1 MATARFAWGI
11 DVGNRALKAVK
22 LVPDGTGGYRI
33 DDFEVIEHETVL
45 SNAGDNRES
54 LVQTALANFIQRH
67 PQKGGVAGIG
77 VSGQQS
83 FARFIKLPPV
93 EEKKIPEIVRFEA
106 IQQIPF
112 PLDDVEWSYQLFRE
126 AGSPDVEVGIF
137 AIRKELI
144 SRHIGYFTAVDLNV
158 QVVQMNPLAVYNAM
172 YHDGQIDGTTMIID
186 VGAENA
192 DLIIAD
198 GERIWLRSVP
208 IGGNNFTEAL
218 VKAFKLNF
226 QKAEELKRNAAT
238 SKYARQ
244 IMQAMKPVFAD
255 LVGEIQ
261 RSIGFYASVNKD
273 SRISKVIAIGGTFRL
288 PSLTKYL
295 SQNLQLEVH
304 KLDRLAAAPPVDTK
318 MMTAYSE
325 NMLSSVGAYGLALQA
340 LGEGKIVSSLLPE
353 TIRREKMWRD
363 KTKWFGAAAALFV
376 LGASIKM
383 GATQLEMFK
392 LNAAAETQQDIA
404 AVQREA
410 QGYDSAWSQIES
422 DGGPDRQ
429 LILNIKTLEK
439 YRTLWPT
446 LLTDIHQALSSAAPQ
461 PELLSGDVNKIKSI
475 PRAQRQQIFVEELSS
490 VYNSDLTALLTA
502 APSDFAAMVG
512 TATGNASAGRGGFAP
527 PTPRGMGPMGPD
539 GMSTESAAPTADKQR
554 GFLVTLRLRTPNAA
568 GYTFVDKTFL
578 TALRG
583 INLAAAFTSPPTP
596 PRNYYI
602 AKAGIISST
611 SVGNRA
617 GAGNADAFMN
627 RARGTGMQPGGF
639 GGAPPGMDEGFGA
652 FPPTGGYGG
661 VPPRGPTSPFGGFD
675 PGGGAGGGGQTGPV
689 QRPQIPAQTAQATPV
704 DPLADRLTGEDMR
717 QDVDVTVAFVVVVD
731 PPKPAA
737 PVTDAEQTAAAQ

>member
-22 LVPDGTGGYRI
+22 LVPDGAGGYRI
-33 DDFEVIEHETVL
+33 DDFEVIEHENVL
-45 SNAGDNRES
+45 SNAGDNREA
-54 LVQTALANFIQRH
+54 LIQTALASFVQRH

-126 AGSPDVEVGIF
+126 PASPDVEVGIF
-137 AIRKELI
+137 AMRKELI
-144 SRHIGYFTAVDLNV
+144 ARHIGYFTDVDLNV

-255 LVGEIQ
+255 LVGEVQ
-261 RSIGFYASVNKD
+261 RSMGFYASVNKE
-273 SRISKVIAIGGTFRL
+273 SRISKVVAIGGTFRL

-295 SQNLQLEVH
+295 SQNLQLDVH
-304 KLDRLAAAPPVDTK
+304 KLDRLVASPPSETKAAAI
-318 MMTAYSE
+318 YSE

-363 KTKWFGAAAALFV
+363 KTKWFAAAAALFV
-376 LGASIKM
+376 LGATIKM
-383 GATQLEMFK
+383 GATQLETFK
-392 LNAAAETQQDIA
+392 LGSAGDTRQEIA
-404 AVQREA
+404 RVQADA
-410 QGYDSAWSQIES
+410 QKYDTAWSQIES
-422 DGGPDRQ
+422 DGGPDRT
-429 LILNIKTLEK
+429 LILNVKTLEK

-446 LLTDIHQALSSAAPQ
+446 LLADIHDALHSANPQ
-461 PELLSGDVNKIKSI
+461 PELLTGNVDQIKAI
-475 PRAQRQQIFVEELSS
+475 PRATRQQIFVEDLTS
-490 VYNSDLTALLTA
+490 VYNPDLTALLA
-502 APSDFAAMVG
+502 ANPSDFAALVG
-512 TATGNASAGRGGFAP
+512 SATGAVTGPRGGGGFP
-527 PTPRGMGPMGPD
+527 MPGMRGMP
-539 GMSTESAAPTADKQR
+539 GMDPNGSGEADVAAPDKAR
-554 GFLVTLRLRTPNAA
+554 GFLITMRLRTPSNG
-568 GYTFVDKTFL
+568 GYTFVENTFL
-578 TALRG
+578 TSLRA
-583 INLAAAFTSPPTP
+583 INLAAAFVNPPTP
-596 PRNYYI
+596 ERQYYV

-611 SVGNRA
+611 SVANRA
-617 GAGNADAFMN
+617 GAGDVNAFAT
-627 RARGTGMQPGGF
+627 RAGAPGGF
-639 GGAPPGMDEGFGA
+639 GAPQPGAESWGGGMPPG
-652 FPPTGGYGG
+652 GYPGMAPG
-661 VPPRGPTSPFGGFD
+661 RSPSPFGGFD
-675 PGGGAGGGGQTGPV
+675 PTGGGAGAATGAPAAGPV
-689 QRPQIPAQTAQATPV
+689 ARPTIPAETTVTVPV
-704 DPLADRLTGEDMR
+704 DPLADPLTGEDMR
-717 QDVDVTVAFVVVVD
+717 QDVDVTVAFIVVLD
-731 PPKPAA
+731 PPKPAPTV
-737 PVTDAEQTAAAQ
+737 PVDQTAAAQ